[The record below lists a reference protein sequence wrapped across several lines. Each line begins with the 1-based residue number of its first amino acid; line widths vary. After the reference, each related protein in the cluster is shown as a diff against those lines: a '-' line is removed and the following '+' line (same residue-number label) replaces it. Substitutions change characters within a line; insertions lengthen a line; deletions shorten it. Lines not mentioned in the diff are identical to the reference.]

1 MYKEFH
7 KEVFYIKKKF
17 QNSILV
23 NSITLLNVIKIH
35 PFYLE
40 NINKKINLTKSFFK
54 KTLLEMYYIFSIMY
68 YFY

>member
-17 QNSILV
+17 QNSALV
-23 NSITLLNVIKIH
+23 NSISLLNVIKIH

-40 NINKKINLTKSFFK
+40 KINKKINLTKSFLKRLNQNF
-54 KTLLEMYYIFSIMY
+54 LSIE
-68 YFY
+68 